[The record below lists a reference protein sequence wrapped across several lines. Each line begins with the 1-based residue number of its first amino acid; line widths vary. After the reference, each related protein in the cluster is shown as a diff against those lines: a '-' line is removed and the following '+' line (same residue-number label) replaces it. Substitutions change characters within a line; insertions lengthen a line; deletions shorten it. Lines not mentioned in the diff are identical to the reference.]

1 MKKRFFGFAIL
12 FIILL
17 LGGGCMFNRQ
27 PSMRE
32 AAQLHLEERYGGR
45 FEFLMPWGAG
55 PLSRDTTPMLFTR
68 YSETEDVLIVG
79 RRTDDG
85 FEFRDNYL
93 AVKFRDEMTALIRD
107 IANEVF
113 GESIVIYNAE
123 LQTLSPDLPG
133 NATFEEY
140 SRDRW
145 SNIFARIV
153 LTDELF
159 DESLV
164 DKFAEK
170 FQETGIIAWIS
181 FWLIDEDL
189 FKSVDPLQ
197 RPIPISLFDTHHTV
211 NIRINDTV
219 IPEEE

>member
-1 MKKRFFGFAIL
+1 MVKRFFSVAVL
-12 FIILL
+12 FMILL
-17 LGGGCMFNRQ
+17 LAGGCMLNRP

-45 FEFLMPWGAG
+45 FEFLMPFGTGQLGAT
-55 PLSRDTTPMLFTR
+55 TTPMLFTR
-68 YSETEDVLIVG
+68 YAETEDVLVVG

-85 FEFRDNYL
+85 FEFQDNYL
-93 AVKFRDEMTALIRD
+93 AVKFRDEMTALIRG

-145 SNIFARIV
+145 SNIVARIA

-159 DESLV
+159 DEALV

-170 FQETGIIAWIS
+170 FEKTGITARIS

-189 FKSVDPLQ
+189 FRSIDPLQ
-197 RPIPISLFDTHHTV
+197 RPIPISHSDINHDV
-211 NIRINDTV
+211 SIRINRR
-219 IPEEE
+219 IAEEEG

>member
-1 MKKRFFGFAIL
+1 MKKRFFGFTIL
-12 FIILL
+12 FAILL
-17 LGGGCMFNRQ
+17 LGGGCMLNRP

-45 FEFLMPWGAG
+45 FEFLMPFGVGHLGGA
-55 PLSRDTTPMLFTR
+55 LTPMLFTR
-68 YSETEDVLIVG
+68 YSETEDVLVVG

-85 FEFRDNYL
+85 FVFEDNYL

-113 GESIVIYNAE
+113 GQTIVIYNVAN
-123 LQTLSPDLPG
+123 QALSPDLPG

-140 SRDRW
+140 SRDRR
-145 SNIFARIV
+145 SNIVARIV

-159 DESLV
+159 DESLM
-164 DKFAEK
+164 DKFVEK
-170 FQETGIIAWIS
+170 FQETGIRADIR

-189 FKSVDPLQ
+189 FRSIDPFQ
-197 RPIPISLFDTHHTV
+197 RPIPVSYFNTRDVVSMSIDSTGIT
-211 NIRINDTV
+211 R
-219 IPEEE
+219 EE